1 VKQVTDEQIIDLMTA
16 RNEQALTEVET
27 KYSRLCESITR
38 RILGDEEDAKE
49 CVNDTLM
56 ALWNAIPPNRPK
68 SLGAYAAK
76 IARNLALNRYKAAN
90 AKKRR
95 SNAVAV
101 SLEELAE
108 CLSDGRDTTP
118 DTAAAAFVGEVIN
131 AFVAGLPKR
140 ERVLFVRRYFYLD
153 SVRQAAGYAQ
163 MTEGNAKTTLYRLR
177 QSLKKALQKEG
188 LL

>member
-1 VKQVTDEQIIDLMTA
+1 MEDSTIVDLYWQ
-16 RNEQALTEVET
+16 RSEQAIPETEH
-27 KYSRLCESITR
+27 KYGVYCHTISM
-38 RILGDEEDAKE
+38 RIVNNREDAEE

-90 AKKRR
+90 AEKRR

-108 CLSDGRDTTP
+108 CLPDGRDTTP
-118 DTAAAAFVGEVIN
+118 DTAAA
-131 AFVAGLPKR
+131 
-140 ERVLFVRRYFYLD
+140 VRRYFYLD

>member
-1 VKQVTDEQIIDLMTA
+1 M
-16 RNEQALTEVET
+16 R
-27 KYSRLCESITR
+27 
-38 RILGDEEDAKE
+38 
-49 CVNDTLM
+49 
-56 ALWNAIPPNRPK
+56 
-68 SLGAYAAK
+68 
-76 IARNLALNRYKAAN
+76 
-90 AKKRR
+90 KREG

-108 CLSDGRDTTP
+108 CLPDGRDTTP

-163 MTEGNAKTTLYRLR
+163 MTGRQREDDAVQITAVVKESITEGGSTMKKMELLEGIGEMDEAWIAEAARPVKRIGMKRHLLR
-177 QSLKKALQKEG
+177 VAAAAAAVLAIKVSLFRT
-188 LL
+188 

>member
-1 VKQVTDEQIIDLMTA
+1 MKLSGDGDNAVYGDTSRSTA
-16 RNEQALTEVET
+16 LFTIKVPKDYDGVMVA
-27 KYSRLCESITR
+27 
-38 RILGDEEDAKE
+38 IL
-49 CVNDTLM
+49 
-56 ALWNAIPPNRPK
+56 
-68 SLGAYAAK
+68 
-76 IARNLALNRYKAAN
+76 
-90 AKKRR
+90 KRG

-108 CLSDGRDTTP
+108 CLPDGQDTTP

>member
-1 VKQVTDEQIIDLMTA
+1 MTDEQIIDLMTA

-76 IARNLALNRYKAAN
+76 IARNLALNRYKSAN

-108 CLSDGRDTTP
+108 CLPSVQQLYD
-118 DTAAAAFVGEVIN
+118 
-131 AFVAGLPKR
+131 R
-140 ERVLFVRRYFYLD
+140 ERMQAFRDKFMRSCDGHSTRRIEEMVFGRSL
-153 SVRQAAGYAQ
+153 Q
-163 MTEGNAKTTLYRLR
+163 MQPSKI
-177 QSLKKALQKEG
+177 
-188 LL
+188 